1 MEPFFQKPEILAPA
15 GDEAAFFAAVA
26 AGADAVYLGLKS
38 FSARMEAQNFS
49 LSQLAR
55 LVSFARDRGVGVFVA
70 MNSLLKPNDLSSAL
84 GLVEKLSTLV
94 KPKALI
100 FADPGMAL
108 VARQAGF
115 EGELHLS
122 TLANVSH
129 PVGLA
134 FGQKFLGASRIILP
148 RELSLDEIKLFA
160 AACPPGLSLE
170 VFVHGAL
177 CYAVSGRCYW
187 SSLMGG
193 KSGLRGRCVQPCRR
207 LYAAGKISGRFFS
220 CMDLG
225 LDVLV
230 KTLAA
235 IPQVRAWK
243 IEGRKKGPHFVYN
256 TVAAYRML
264 RDFGSDPDARRQA
277 LELLANSLGR
287 PTTHYGF
294 LPQRAFVPLVPQS
307 PMTSGLLCGTT
318 VQKGPKGISIKN
330 SVPLFSG
337 DLLRIGSEDSKSH
350 CIVKVRSK
358 VPKAKGLA
366 LNLKTCG
373 AVDKDSPVYLLDRRD
388 PAIMA
393 AIRELE
399 AQAARISP
407 AQVRPSKVELVLP
420 KALNPKPVPR
430 IMEVFREKGFQAARA
445 QGIETAFWL
454 SGPLLDALPQGLAA
468 KSWWWTPPVIW
479 PDEEADW
486 HDLLKKAVRKGARAF
501 VLNAPWHRALLP
513 EQGPACWAGPFC
525 NIANPLAIAALSEMG
540 FAGAVISPEL
550 PGEDALSLPGLS
562 CLPLGIVTKGPW
574 PLCISRI
581 KEPSLKTGIAF
592 TSPKKENARI
602 VQYGENY
609 WIFSDQPLSIEKEIP
624 LLKKAGYSLFVHLN
638 EAWPEPLARTRTSRA
653 NWDIKLL

>member
-1 MEPFFQKPEILAPA
+1 MEMSPQKPEILAPA
-15 GDEAAFFAAVA
+15 GDQSAFFAALA

-55 LVSFARDRGVGVFVA
+55 LVSFARDRGVGVYVA
-70 MNSLLKPNDLSSAL
+70 MNSLLKPDDLSSAL
-84 GLVEKLSTLV
+84 RLVEKLSTLV
-94 KPKALI
+94 KPQALI

-129 PVGLA
+129 PAGLA

-148 RELSLDEIKLFA
+148 RELSIDEIKLCA

-207 LYAAGKISGRFFS
+207 LYAAGKTTGRFFS
-220 CMDLG
+220 CMDLC

-256 TVAAYRML
+256 AVAAYRML
-264 RDFGSDPDARRQA
+264 RDCGTDPDAKRDA
-277 LELLANSLGR
+277 LNLLANSLGR
-287 PTTHYGF
+287 PSTHYGF
-294 LPQRAFVPLVPQS
+294 LPQRTFVPLDPQS

-318 VQKGPKGISIKN
+318 EQKGQKGISIKN

-358 VPKAKGLA
+358 VAKSKGLV
-366 LNLKTCG
+366 LNPKSC
-373 AVDKDSPVYLLDRRD
+373 AEVAKDSPVYLLDRRD

-393 AIRELE
+393 AIRKLE
-399 AQAARISP
+399 SQAEHMPP
-407 AQVRPSKVELVLP
+407 AEVKPSNLEPLLPRP
-420 KALNPKPVPR
+420 LNPKPAPR
-430 IMEVFREKGFQAARA
+430 TMAVFREKGFLADKK
-445 QGIETAFWL
+445 QGITPAFWL
-454 SGPLLDALPQGLAA
+454 SGPLLDALPQSLVARA
-468 KSWWWTPPVIW
+468 WWWTPPVIW
-479 PDEEADW
+479 PDDEAKW
-486 HDLLKKAVRKGARAF
+486 SLLLKKAVQKGAKNF
-501 VLNAPWHRALLP
+501 VLNAPWHKALLP
-513 EQGPACWAGPFC
+513 DSGAICWAGPFC
-525 NIANPLAIAALSEMG
+525 NIANPLAIAALSNAG
-540 FAGAVISPEL
+540 FAGAIISPEL
-550 PGEDALSLPGLS
+550 PGKDVLCLPGLS
-562 CLPLGIVTKGPW
+562 CLPLGIVTKGPF

-581 KEPSLKTGIAF
+581 KEPSLKTGLYI
-592 TSPKKENARI
+592 TSPKKERAWI
-602 VQYGENY
+602 SQYDRNY
-609 WIFSDQPLSIEKEIP
+609 WIFSDQPLSLEKEIP
-624 LLKKAGYSLFVHLN
+624 LLKKAGFSLFVQLN
-638 EAWPEPLARTRTSRA
+638 EPWPDNLEQARTTRA
-653 NWDIKLL
+653 NWNLKLL